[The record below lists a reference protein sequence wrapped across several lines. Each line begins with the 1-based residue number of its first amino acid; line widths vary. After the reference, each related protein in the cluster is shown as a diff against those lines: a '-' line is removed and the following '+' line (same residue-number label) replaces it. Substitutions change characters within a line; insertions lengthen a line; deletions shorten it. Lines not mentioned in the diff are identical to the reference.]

1 MAKHRPRFFTR
12 ALIGMSA
19 VMGLA
24 ATMST
29 AAHAETID
37 LLCSFDGYNEHVYFD
52 TDRKTVVV
60 TGLDDK
66 PYGPYAVS
74 ISDTFFR
81 WNGRYYN
88 DWDKDY
94 TIDRVA
100 GTITYTGT
108 NTRGDGLTVYSNN
121 TGQCRRATQKF

>member
-1 MAKHRPRFFTR
+1 MTKQRPPVLYK
-12 ALIGMSA
+12 ALIGIGAMT
-19 VMGLA
+19 GLTV
-24 ATMST
+24 TMST

-37 LLCSFDGYNEHVYFD
+37 LLCSFDGYNQHVYFD

-60 TGLDDK
+60 TGSDDK

-100 GTITYTGT
+100 GTITYRGT
-108 NTRGDGLTVYSNN
+108 TKGGDGATQYSNDS
-121 TGQCRRATQKF
+121 GQCRRATQKF